1 MNTFIVMGRLTA
13 DPQIRYTAAGAAV
26 ATFNIAVDRPFT
38 SGENRK
44 TDFFSC
50 VAFGKTAETIERLH
64 VNKGT
69 KLLTSGEM
77 WNDNYTDRDGVKHY
91 GMKYN
96 IRSFE
101 FCEKKGADA
110 PAPAPALAPAFGPP
124 ADLPDNFMIPDEI
137 DEELPFA

>member
-13 DPQIRYTAAGAAV
+13 DPQIRYTAAGAAI

-50 VAFGKTAETIERLH
+50 IAFGKTAETIERLH
-64 VNKGT
+64 VGKGT

-77 WNDNYTDRDGVKHY
+77 WNDNYTDQTGIKRY

-96 IRSFE
+96 VRNFE
-101 FCEKKGADA
+101 FCEKKSLAA
-110 PAPAPALAPAFGPP
+110 PEPQTASPSDEFMNI
-124 ADLPDNFMIPDEI
+124 PDNI

>member
-13 DPQIRYTAAGAAV
+13 DPQIRYTPTGAAV

-50 VAFGKTAETIERLH
+50 VAFGKTAETLERLH
-64 VNKGT
+64 VGKGT

-77 WNDNYTDRDGVKHY
+77 WNDNYTDQTGVKRY

-96 IRSFE
+96 VRNFE
-101 FCEKKGADA
+101 FCEKKGLAA
-110 PAPAPALAPAFGPP
+110 PEPQTASPSDDFMKI
-124 ADLPDNFMIPDEI
+124 PDNI